1 MLAGGSP
8 MRTWTRCVIA
18 LALIVGTSAQA
29 QVDLQAFLR
38 KDRIGDIKLS
48 PDGAYYAAT
57 IPLPDRTVLVIM
69 RRADKA
75 LTAKVQGDEHSDIG
89 GFWWVSDERVV
100 VSLAEKFGA
109 LDQPL
114 PTGELFAINADGSAG
129 KKLIGHDVE
138 RYLKGEALR
147 AAYLVDTLP
156 EDKIGRA
163 HV

>member
-1 MLAGGSP
+1 
-8 MRTWTRCVIA
+8 
-18 LALIVGTSAQA
+18 
-29 QVDLQAFLR
+29 
-38 KDRIGDIKLS
+38 
-48 PDGAYYAAT
+48 
-57 IPLPDRTVLVIM
+57 M
-69 RRADKA
+69 RRAEKA

-156 EDKIGRA
+156 EDTRHVLIATATFTATPRTQIERLNLFTGRPNLLTQDRK
-163 HV
+163 

>member
-1 MLAGGSP
+1 
-8 MRTWTRCVIA
+8 MRRRPPRSQLTYTPFPYTTLFR
-18 LALIVGTSAQA
+18 S
-29 QVDLQAFLR
+29 
-38 KDRIGDIKLS
+38 
-48 PDGAYYAAT
+48 AT

-114 PTGELFAINADGSAG
+114 PTGEDRKSTRLNSS
-129 KKLIGHDVE
+129 H
-138 RYLKGEALR
+138 
-147 AAYLVDTLP
+147 
-156 EDKIGRA
+156 
-163 HV
+163 